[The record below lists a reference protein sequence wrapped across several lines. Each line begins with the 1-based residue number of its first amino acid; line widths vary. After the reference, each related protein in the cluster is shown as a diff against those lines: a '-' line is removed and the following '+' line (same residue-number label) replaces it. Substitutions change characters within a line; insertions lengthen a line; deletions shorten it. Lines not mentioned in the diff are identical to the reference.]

1 MNGVPEG
8 NYNSPLW
15 RRPVLYL
22 VRHCSTDLNSEDIYR
37 GWADPPLN
45 ENGHEEAE
53 RLGNFFSFES
63 LGPIVSAD
71 FVRCMET
78 AEYILPYSS
87 YTHFIDPNA
96 NLRTLNI
103 GKFSGQPKNA
113 ANERDMQQYVK
124 NPDLA
129 IPDGESLHNFTARW
143 EETLNSYLAYAR
155 EDYPTVLVC
164 EGCNI
169 GATAYVCLDEGN
181 RPDFF
186 DPYENTVVEP
196 GGAVAVYLSEQGK
209 MSIEPRFGTVEKMEL
224 TQE

>member
-1 MNGVPEG
+1 MNGVPDA
-8 NYNSPLW
+8 YSPAPLW

-45 ENGHEEAE
+45 EYGHQQAEA
-53 RLGNFFSFES
+53 LANFFSYENV
-63 LGPIVSAD
+63 GPIASAD
-71 FVRCMET
+71 FVRCMQT
-78 AEYILPYSS
+78 AEYLLPFSAV
-87 YTHFIDPNA
+87 TNFIDPNA

-113 ANERDMQQYVK
+113 ANEKEMQQYIR
-124 NPDLA
+124 NPDMP
-129 IPDGESLHNFTARW
+129 IPDGESLRNFTARW
-143 EETLNSYLAYAR
+143 EETLNAYLVHAR

-169 GATAYVCLDEGN
+169 GGTAYVCLDDES
-181 RPDFF
+181 RPEYF

-196 GGAVAVYLSEQGK
+196 GGVVGVYLDEAGK
-209 MSIEPRFGTVEKMEL
+209 MSIEPRFGQVEQMEL